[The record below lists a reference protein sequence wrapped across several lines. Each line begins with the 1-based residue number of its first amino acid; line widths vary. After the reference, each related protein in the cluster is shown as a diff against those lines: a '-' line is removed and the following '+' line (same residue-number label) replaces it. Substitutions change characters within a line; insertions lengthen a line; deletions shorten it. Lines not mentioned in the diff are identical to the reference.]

1 MKLLFEFPSGEK
13 APAPPDNQ
21 AKAHNPGA
29 PMKKGKGGGKSEAFL
44 KARAAYDLETR
55 RHSGRPRR
63 GRMHHRRDRRRL
75 RDRKRRHG
83 KKKKKSSKKHH
94 KKTKGKKKSHH
105 KKGKKKSHRKK
116 GKKHG
121 KKKHHKNKQGH
132 SKIQNSKKHHQKRQ
146 LSDRTSN
153 QTEDVDPSRAV
164 AGVGEPARHAW
175 GRDRFPTEHQQQQQ
189 PQQQLEPRQQRV
201 SDRQGEQ
208 QQQQQQQQQDQ
219 EGPLQAG
226 GRERVQN
233 NALPRR
239 QV

>member
-29 PMKKGKGGGKSEAFL
+29 PMKKGKGGGKSETFL

-55 RHSGRPRR
+55 RHSGRPMR

-153 QTEDVDPSRAV
+153 QTDDVDPSRAV

-175 GRDRFPTEHQQQQQ
+175 GRDRFPTDHQQQQQ